1 MHAPSFWPPR
11 LSPVLRFTAFV
22 AAPAICLAAALVLFG
37 TWSLWATTNQ
47 VDESIRKRQANDVQL
62 ALGAVL
68 DDLAQSQAGV
78 AIWDPAYAEA
88 QKARP
93 DAEWLDKNVGT
104 WLNYVFHHEFDI
116 IIDGQDRPVYA
127 MRDGERVAPA
137 IFSRVRSAL
146 LPLIQAAR
154 GSLRR
159 APNTHERL
167 PNQKLAQNS
176 TVRTSPAAFHATDLV
191 KVSGRAAA
199 ASVMRMIPDAKLV
212 VGPAGRQPML
222 VSIRFLDGKLMEDL
236 SRVRGI
242 RDARVLPASALSKT
256 GIYSVPLRSSR
267 GVLLG
272 HLGWRPDMPGRDI
285 LRSIAKRGGG
295 AAAALIALLAALI
308 FVVGRLMFRDARSI
322 GALEAARVELQ
333 AKEARAQYLANHD
346 VLTSLPNRAAFNR
359 FVDGSAGNIAQ
370 QALGVLLI
378 DLDKFKHVNDTL
390 GHLAGDQ
397 LIQSVAGRLSAR
409 LPRSGLLARLGGDE
423 FAICLTEDL
432 EAESL
437 RTLAEACLAE
447 LRKPFP
453 ILGSEVQI
461 GGSIGI
467 AMGTPRSSDRNELLR
482 KADIAM
488 YSVKG
493 SGRDGYR
500 FFTAEMD
507 ESLANRRALEA
518 DLRMALSV
526 QQQLFVAYQP
536 KMDASGAT
544 VVGLEALVRWDHPGK
559 GLLTPDLF
567 IPIAEEAGLIHALG
581 SWVLAEACRVSKMW
595 PSLTMAVNVSP
606 VQFKAKGFAAS
617 IRSIVQTWGVDPRN
631 IELEVTEGILID
643 DAEEV
648 RAALH
653 DLRDAGF
660 RIALDDF
667 GTGYSSLSY
676 LKQFK
681 VDRIK
686 IDKSF
691 VKRLGRDQE
700 AIAIVQAVIALGH
713 AMNLSVTA
721 EGVETMEQG
730 SLLRTIGCDELQG
743 YLFSKALREEELSI
757 AFDSIPNAAIGGLRA
772 G

>member
-1 MHAPSFWPPR
+1 MFQRSNFPR
-11 LSPVLRFTAFV
+11 LSPVLRFTTFV
-22 AAPAICLAAALVLFG
+22 ATPAIFLAAALVLFG
-37 TWSLWATTNQ
+37 AWSLWATARQ
-47 VDESIRKRQANDVQL
+47 VDASIRARQANDVHL

-78 AIWDPAYAEA
+78 AIWDPAYAEVR
-88 QKARP
+88 KARP
-93 DAEWLDKNVGT
+93 DAAWLDQNVGT
-104 WLNYVFHHEFDI
+104 WLNYVFNHELDI
-116 IIDGQDRPVYA
+116 IIDGSDQPVYA
-127 MRDGERVAPA
+127 MQNGARITPA
-137 IFSRVRSAL
+137 IFTSVRPAL

-167 PNQKLAQNS
+167 PERKLAQNS
-176 TVRTSPAAFHATDLV
+176 TVRTSPAAVHATDLV
-191 KVSGRAAA
+191 QISGRAAT
-199 ASVMRMIPDAKLV
+199 ASVMRMIPDSKVL
-212 VGPAGRQPML
+212 VGPRERQPLL
-222 VSIRFLDGKLMEDL
+222 VSIRFLDGTMMRDL
-236 SRVRGI
+236 SRIHGI
-242 RDARVLPASALSKT
+242 AGARVLRAPAAPGT
-256 GIYSVPLRSSR
+256 GLYSVPLRSSQ

-272 HLGWRPDMPGRDI
+272 HLSWRPDMPGRDI
-285 LRSIAKRGGG
+285 LRSVAHRGG
-295 AAAALIALLAALI
+295 AAAAALI
-308 FVVGRLMFRDARSI
+308 VLLGVLVIIVGRLMFRDARSI
-322 GALEAARVELQ
+322 EELENARVELQ

-359 FVDGSAGNIAQ
+359 FVDEAATHTTQG
-370 QALGVLLI
+370 ALAVLLI

-397 LIQSVAGRLSAR
+397 LIQSVAGRISAR
-409 LPRSGLLARLGGDE
+409 LRKGGLLARLGGDE

-432 EAESL
+432 GTEAL
-437 RTLAEACLAE
+437 CTLAEGCLAE

-467 AMGTPRSSDRNELLR
+467 AVGAPRSSDRTELLR

-488 YSVKG
+488 YSVKAG
-493 SGRDGYR
+493 GRDGYR
-500 FFTAEMD
+500 FYTAEMD
-507 ESLANRRALEA
+507 ESLANRRELEE
-518 DLRMALSV
+518 DLRKALALK
-526 QQQLFVAYQP
+526 QQLFVAYQP
-536 KMDASGAT
+536 KMDASGEV
-544 VVGLEALVRWDHPGK
+544 VVGFEALVRWDHPLK

-567 IPIAEEAGLIHALG
+567 IPIAEDAGLIHALG
-581 SWVLAEACRVSKMW
+581 TWVLGEACRVSKNW
-595 PSLTMAVNVSP
+595 PGLTMAVNVSP
-606 VQFKAKGFAAS
+606 VQFKSDGFAAKV
-617 IRSIVQTWGVDPRN
+617 RSVVQNCGVHPRH

-643 DAEEV
+643 DCAEV
-648 RAALH
+648 RSALD
-653 DLRDAGF
+653 DLRLAGF

-691 VKRLGRDQE
+691 IKRVGRDQE

-721 EGVETMEQG
+721 EGVETCEQG
-730 SLLRTIGCDELQG
+730 SLLRTAGCNELQG
-743 YLFSKALREEELSI
+743 YLFSKAVREDELSI
-757 AFDSIPNAAIGGLRA
+757 KLAAMRGQMAHGHQAR
-772 G
+772 

>member
-1 MHAPSFWPPR
+1 MSYRPDRSY
-11 LSPVLRFTAFV
+11 LSPILRFTAFV
-22 AAPAICLAAALVLFG
+22 AVPAICLAAALVLFG
-37 TWSLWATTNQ
+37 TWSLWATANQ
-47 VDESIRKRQANDVQL
+47 VDESIRGRQANDVQL

-78 AIWDPAYAEA
+78 AIWDPAYAEV
-88 QKARP
+88 QKAKP
-93 DAEWLDKNVGT
+93 DVAWLDKNVGV
-104 WLNYVFHHEFDI
+104 WLNYVFNHELDI
-116 IIDGQDRPVYA
+116 IIDGDDRPLYA
-127 MRDGERVAPA
+127 MRNGERVAPA
-137 IFSRVRSAL
+137 IFADVRSSV
-146 LPLIQAAR
+146 LPLVQAAR

-167 PNQKLAQNS
+167 PGQKVATNTS
-176 TVRTSPAAFHATDLV
+176 VRTSPAAFHATDLV
-191 KVSGRAAA
+191 QISGRAAA
-199 ASVMRMIPDAKLV
+199 ASVMRMIPDSKFA
-212 VGPAGRQPML
+212 VGSPGRQPML
-222 VSIRFLDGKLMEDL
+222 VSIRFLDGKLMADL
-236 SRVRGI
+236 SRIRGI
-242 RDARVLPASALSKT
+242 REARVAPVPASTKA
-256 GIYSVPLRSSR
+256 GMYSVPLRSSQ

-272 HLGWRPDMPGRDI
+272 HLSWRPDMPGRDI
-285 LRSIAKRGGG
+285 LRSVARRGG
-295 AAAALIALLAALI
+295 AAAVALLALLGTLV

-322 GALEAARVELQ
+322 KELEAARVELQ

-359 FVDGSAGNIAQ
+359 FVDGAAGNIAQ
-370 QALGVLLI
+370 QALGVMLI

-397 LIQSVAGRLSAR
+397 LIQSVAGRISAL
-409 LPRSGLLARLGGDE
+409 LPDGGLMARLGGDE
-423 FAICLTEDL
+423 FAICLTKDI
-432 EAESL
+432 EAEAI
-437 RTLAEACLAE
+437 RALAESCLAE
-447 LRKPFP
+447 LRKPFS
-453 ILGSEVQI
+453 ILGAEVQI

-467 AMGTPRSSDRNELLR
+467 AVGTPRSSDRTELLR

-507 ESLANRRALEA
+507 ESLANRRELEE
-518 DLRMALSV
+518 DLREALTAG
-526 QQQLFVAYQP
+526 QQLFVAYQP

-544 VVGLEALVRWDHPGK
+544 VVGLEALVRWDHPAK

-581 SWVLAEACRVSKMW
+581 TWVLAEACRVSKKW
-595 PSLTMAVNVSP
+595 PALTIAVNVSP
-606 VQFKAKGFAAS
+606 VQFKAENFAAT
-617 IRSIVQTWGVDPRN
+617 IRSIVQDCGADPRH

-643 DAEEV
+643 NSAEV
-648 RAALH
+648 RSALH
-653 DLRDAGF
+653 DLRSAGF

-691 VKRLGRDQE
+691 IKRVGRDHE

-721 EGVETMEQG
+721 EGVETREQG
-730 SLLRTIGCDELQG
+730 SLLQAIGCNELQG
-743 YLFSKALREEELSI
+743 YLFSRAIREEDLSI
-757 AFDSIPNAAIGGLRA
+757 RLDAMRTSMAESRHVG
-772 G
+772 

>member
-1 MHAPSFWPPR
+1 MSHRPGLPR
-11 LSPVLRFTAFV
+11 LSPLLRFTTFV
-22 AAPAICLAAALVLFG
+22 AAPALCLAVALVLFG
-37 TWSLWATTNQ
+37 TWSLWATANQ
-47 VDESIRKRQANDVQL
+47 VDESIRARQANDVHL

-78 AIWDPAYAEA
+78 AIWDPAYVEV
-88 QKARP
+88 QKAKP
-93 DAEWLDKNVGT
+93 NVEWLDKNVGV
-104 WLNYVFHHEFDI
+104 WLNYVFNHELDI
-116 IIDGQDRPVYA
+116 IINGQDRPVYA
-127 MRDGERVAPA
+127 MRGGERISPA
-137 IFSRVRSAL
+137 IFARVRPEL
-146 LPLIQAAR
+146 LPLIRAAR
-154 GSLRR
+154 GALRR

-167 PNQKLAQNS
+167 PGQKLAQNS

-191 KVSGRAAA
+191 QISGRVAAV
-199 ASVMRMIPDAKLV
+199 SVMRMIPDSKLV
-212 VGPAGRQPML
+212 VGSPGRQPML
-222 VSIRFLDGKLMEDL
+222 VSIRFLDSKLMGDL
-236 SRVRGI
+236 GRIRGI
-242 RDARVLPASALSKT
+242 RDARVLSAPASIRA
-256 GIYSVPLRSSR
+256 GMYSAPLRSSQ

-285 LRSIAKRGGG
+285 LRSIARRGGA
-295 AAAALIALLAALI
+295 AAAALIALLAALV

-359 FVDGSAGNIAQ
+359 FVDGAAGNMAQ

-397 LIQSVAGRLSAR
+397 LVQSVAGRLLAQ
-409 LPRSGLLARLGGDE
+409 LPKGGLLARLGGDE
-423 FAICLTEDL
+423 FAICLAEGVEP
-432 EAESL
+432 EAL
-437 RTLAEACLAE
+437 HALAEACLAE
-447 LRKPFP
+447 LRNPFP

-467 AMGTPRSSDRNELLR
+467 ATGTPRSSDRTELLR

-488 YSVKG
+488 YSVKA

-507 ESLANRRALEA
+507 ESLANRRGLEE
-518 DLRMALSV
+518 DLRKALGAR
-526 QQQLFVAYQP
+526 QQLFVAYQP
-536 KMDASGAT
+536 KMDANGAT
-544 VVGLEALVRWDHPGK
+544 VVGLEALVRWDHPKK

-581 SWVLAEACRVSKMW
+581 SWVLAEACRVSKKW
-595 PSLTMAVNVSP
+595 PDLTMAVNVSP
-606 VQFKAKGFAAS
+606 VQFKAAGFVAAA
-617 IRSIVQTWGVDPRN
+617 RSTVQRCGVHPRQ
-631 IELEVTEGILID
+631 IELEVTEGILLD
-643 DAEEV
+643 DGEEV

-653 DLRDAGF
+653 ELRDAGF

-691 VKRLGRDQE
+691 IKRVGRDQE

-721 EGVETMEQG
+721 EGVETSEQG
-730 SLLRTIGCDELQG
+730 SLLRTAGCNELQG
-743 YLFSKALREEELSI
+743 YLFSRALREEELSI
-757 AFDSIPNAAIGGLRA
+757 GINGAPNLQITGRRA
-772 G
+772 S

>member
-1 MHAPSFWPPR
+1 MP
-11 LSPVLRFTAFV
+11 T
-22 AAPAICLAAALVLFG
+22 PA
-37 TWSLWATTNQ
+37 
-47 VDESIRKRQANDVQL
+47 
-62 ALGAVL
+62 
-68 DDLAQSQAGV
+68 
-78 AIWDPAYAEA
+78 
-88 QKARP
+88 
-93 DAEWLDKNVGT
+93 
-104 WLNYVFHHEFDI
+104 
-116 IIDGQDRPVYA
+116 
-127 MRDGERVAPA
+127 
-137 IFSRVRSAL
+137 
-146 LPLIQAAR
+146 LP
-154 GSLRR
+154 
-159 APNTHERL
+159 
-167 PNQKLAQNS
+167 
-176 TVRTSPAAFHATDLV
+176 
-191 KVSGRAAA
+191 
-199 ASVMRMIPDAKLV
+199 
-212 VGPAGRQPML
+212 
-222 VSIRFLDGKLMEDL
+222 
-236 SRVRGI
+236 
-242 RDARVLPASALSKT
+242 KT
-256 GIYSVPLRSSR
+256 GMYSVPLRSSR

-272 HLGWRPDMPGRDI
+272 HLSWRPDMPGRDI
-285 LRSIAKRGGG
+285 LRSVAKRGG
-295 AAAALIALLAALI
+295 AAAAALITLLAALVL
-308 FVVGRLMFRDARSI
+308 VVGRLMFRDARSI
-322 GALEAARVELQ
+322 DTLEAARVELQ

-359 FVDGSAGNIAQ
+359 FVDGAAGNIAQ

-409 LPRSGLLARLGGDE
+409 LPTGGLLARLGGDE
-423 FAICLTEDL
+423 FAVCLTEDL
-432 EAESL
+432 EADSL
-437 RTLAEACLAE
+437 RALAETCLAE

-467 AMGTPRSSDRNELLR
+467 AVGTPRTSNLTELLR

-507 ESLANRRALEA
+507 ESLANRRELEE
-518 DLRMALSV
+518 DLRKALSV

-536 KMDASGAT
+536 KMDASGAI
-544 VVGLEALVRWDHPGK
+544 VVGLEALVRWDHPAK

-581 SWVLAEACRVSKMW
+581 SWVLAEACRVAKMW
-595 PSLTMAVNVSP
+595 PGLKMAVNVSP
-606 VQFKAKGFAAS
+606 VQFKAEGFAAT
-617 IRSIVQTWGVDPRN
+617 IRSIVQTCDVDPRS

-643 DAEEV
+643 DTEEV
-648 RAALH
+648 RDALH

-713 AMNLSVTA
+713 AMSLSVTA

-730 SLLRTIGCDELQG
+730 SLLRTIGCNELQG
-743 YLFSKALREEELSI
+743 YLFSEALREEELSI
-757 AFDSIPNAAIGGLRA
+757 QLDRISNAAVRGRRVG
-772 G
+772 

>member
-1 MHAPSFWPPR
+1 MSHRFHLPP
-11 LSPVLRFTAFV
+11 LSPALRFTAFV
-22 AAPAICLAAALVLFG
+22 AAPALCLAAALVLFA
-37 TWSLWATTNQ
+37 TWSLWATATE
-47 VDESIRKRQANDVQL
+47 VDESIRGRQANDVHL

-68 DDLAQSQAGV
+68 DDVAQSQAGV
-78 AIWDPAYAEA
+78 AIWDPAYAEV
-88 QKARP
+88 QKAKP
-93 DAEWLDKNVGT
+93 DAEWLDKNVGV
-104 WLNYVFHHEFDI
+104 WLNYVFNHELDI
-116 IIDGQDRPVYA
+116 IIDGRDRPVYA
-127 MRDGERVAPA
+127 MRGGERVAPA
-137 IFSRVRSAL
+137 IFARVRPAL

-167 PNQKLAQNS
+167 PGQKLAQNS

-191 KVSGRAAA
+191 QVSGRAAA
-199 ASVMRMIPDAKLV
+199 ASVMRMIPDSKLV
-212 VGPAGRQPML
+212 TGPPGRQPIL
-222 VSIRFLDGKLMEDL
+222 ISIRFLDGKLMGDL
-236 SRVRGI
+236 SRIRGI
-242 RDARVLPASALSKT
+242 RDAQIVPAPASTKT
-256 GIYSVPLRSSR
+256 GMYSVPLRSSQ
-267 GVLLG
+267 GMLVG

-285 LRSIAKRGGG
+285 LRSIAKRGGA
-295 AAAALIALLAALI
+295 AAAALIALLAALV

-322 GALEAARVELQ
+322 GALEAARVELH

-346 VLTSLPNRAAFNR
+346 VLTALPNRAAFNR
-359 FVDGSAGNIAQ
+359 VVDGAAGNVAP

-397 LIQSVAGRLSAR
+397 LIQSVAARLSAR
-409 LPRSGLLARLGGDE
+409 LPNGGLLARLGGDE
-423 FAICLTEDL
+423 FAICLTEHL
-432 EAESL
+432 EEEML

-467 AMGTPRSSDRNELLR
+467 ATGTPRSSDRTELLR

-488 YSVKG
+488 YSVKA

-507 ESLANRRALEA
+507 ESLTNRRGLEE
-518 DLRMALSV
+518 DLRKALGAR
-526 QQQLFVAYQP
+526 QQLFVAYQP
-536 KMDASGAT
+536 KMDANGAT
-544 VVGLEALVRWDHPGK
+544 VVGLEALVRWDHPAK

-581 SWVLAEACRVSKMW
+581 GWVLAEACRVSKQW
-595 PSLTMAVNVSP
+595 PGLTMAVNVSP
-606 VQFKAKGFAAS
+606 VQFKADGFAATV
-617 IRSIVQTWGVDPRN
+617 RSIVQTCGVDPRQ

-648 RAALH
+648 RTALN
-653 DLRDAGF
+653 DLRGAGF

-676 LKQFK
+676 LKRFK
-681 VDRIK
+681 VDRLK

-691 VKRLGRDQE
+691 VKRIGRDQE

-721 EGVETMEQG
+721 EGVETKEQG
-730 SLLRTIGCDELQG
+730 SLLRTIGCNELQG
-743 YLFSKALREEELSI
+743 YLFSKALREEELSMGI
-757 AFDSIPNAAIGGLRA
+757 EGILKPAFRGQKA